1 MTHSVAPFASLFKAA
16 NDILPC
22 STFLNQIEESFVEQ
36 VYADICAFAVTPQP
50 LGHKAVYLF
59 PSVSPRL
66 RFLIHQVVEINFSS
80 LKTFSIG
87 KADRRTV
94 VCPKVI
100 YKMDPTQEK
109 SPKNDNCQQ
118 PQSTDNKQPRKQ
130 RAVNERA
137 IYRPPPA
144 RSSGVLQETIKQNVD
159 PVPVSAQS
167 PSCNLK
173 KPSQAIYVPPQRK
186 SSMQNHNLSD
196 DWKESEKIK
205 PRVESGTKVISPIRK
220 KSIRVEMRLAVEEET
235 NQTPTFKKEE
245 SNSIQ
250 APPQISRKISR
261 TSSTPFVQPSE
272 QSILDVG
279 DLMECCEF
287 AELSNHVP
295 LEKPASP
302 KESNLQRNISFE
314 EDSWDKLYNE
324 TGDLLRPD
332 ALEELTLAVGSVRII
347 QPSNEVYSQASHEAH
362 DEDLNHVIELYDF
375 PSTFKTEDLFT
386 ALNVSG
392 KPPDFSLKWVDDT
405 HALAIYGSAYA
416 AVDALAATQ
425 SLIKMRPLA
434 QATKESRNCARRI
447 STALQPFKPRPV
459 TSASMAK
466 RLVSTALGI
475 RNTVSPEQRKIE
487 RQMLADA
494 KAKKRL
500 AAQQKEAAWEG
511 TMP

>member
-1 MTHSVAPFASLFKAA
+1 MF
-16 NDILPC
+16 I
-22 STFLNQIEESFVEQ
+22 
-36 VYADICAFAVTPQP
+36 
-50 LGHKAVYLF
+50 F

-66 RFLIHQVVEINFSS
+66 RFLIHKIVETNFSS

-87 KADRRTV
+87 KVERRTV

-100 YKMDPTQEK
+100 YKMDSAQEK
-109 SPKNDNCQQ
+109 SSGNDNCQQ
-118 PQSTDNKQPRKQ
+118 QQSTDNKQPRKQ
-130 RAVNERA
+130 RIINERA

-144 RSSGVLQETIKQNVD
+144 RNTGVLQETAKQNVD
-159 PVPVSAQS
+159 PAPLSVQS
-167 PSCNLK
+167 PNNNTK

-186 SSMQNHNLSD
+186 SSMQNHGLND
-196 DWKESEKIK
+196 DIQECGKIK
-205 PRVESGTKVISPIRK
+205 AKIESGTKVISPIRK
-220 KSIRVEMRLAVEEET
+220 KSNRVEMRLAVEEET
-235 NQTPTFKKEE
+235 NQTPIFKKEE
-245 SNSIQ
+245 TSSTQ
-250 APPQISRKISR
+250 APPQVHRKISR
-261 TSSTPFVQPSE
+261 VSSVPFIQAPEQPVV
-272 QSILDVG
+272 DVG
-279 DLMECCEF
+279 DLMESCEL

-295 LEKPASP
+295 LENLASP
-302 KESNLQRNISFE
+302 KELKRNVSSE

-332 ALEELTLAVGSVRII
+332 AIDELSLAVGSVRII
-347 QPSNEVYSQASHEAH
+347 QSSSEIYSQVAHENH

-375 PSTFKTEDLFT
+375 PSAFKTEDLFT
-386 ALNVSG
+386 ALSING

-416 AVDALAATQ
+416 AVDALAVPQ
-425 SLIKMRPLA
+425 SVIKMRPLA

-475 RNTVSPEQRKIE
+475 RNTVSAEQRKVE

-511 TMP
+511 TMSTTP

>member
-1 MTHSVAPFASLFKAA
+1 MTFASLPKAA
-16 NDILPC
+16 IDILPC
-22 STFLNQIEESFVEQ
+22 STFVNQLEESFVEQ
-36 VYADICAFAVTPQP
+36 VYADICAFAHTTPSSGQE
-50 LGHKAVYLF
+50 AVFVF

-66 RFLIHQVVEINFSS
+66 RFFIHKIVETNFNS

-87 KADRRTV
+87 KVERRTV

-100 YKMDPTQEK
+100 FKMDSAQEK
-109 SPKNDNCQQ
+109 SPGNDSCQQ
-118 PQSTDNKQPRKQ
+118 QQSTDNKKPRKQ
-130 RAVNERA
+130 RIVNERA

-144 RSSGVLQETIKQNVD
+144 RSTGVLQETAKQNVD
-159 PVPVSAQS
+159 PASLSVQS
-167 PSCNLK
+167 PNNNIK

-186 SSMQNHNLSD
+186 SSMQNHGLSD
-196 DWKESEKIK
+196 DIQECGKMKAKI
-205 PRVESGTKVISPIRK
+205 ESGTKVISPIRK
-220 KSIRVEMRLAVEEET
+220 KSTRVEMRLAVEEET
-235 NQTPTFKKEE
+235 NQTPIFKKEE
-245 SNSIQ
+245 TSPTQ
-250 APPQISRKISR
+250 APPQVHRKISR
-261 TSSTPFVQPSE
+261 VSSVPFVQAPE
-272 QSILDVG
+272 QPVVDVG
-279 DLMECCEF
+279 DLMESCEL

-295 LEKPASP
+295 LENLASP
-302 KESNLQRNISFE
+302 KELQRNVSSE

-332 ALEELTLAVGSVRII
+332 ALDELSLAVGSVRII
-347 QPSNEVYSQASHEAH
+347 QPTNEIYSQVAHENH

-375 PSTFKTEDLFT
+375 PSAFKTEDLFT
-386 ALNVSG
+386 ALSING

-416 AVDALAATQ
+416 AVDALAVPQ
-425 SLIKMRPLA
+425 SVIKMRPLA

-475 RNTVSPEQRKIE
+475 RNTVSAEQRKVE

-511 TMP
+511 TMSTTP

>member
-1 MTHSVAPFASLFKAA
+1 MTFASLPKAA
-16 NDILPC
+16 IDILPC
-22 STFLNQIEESFVEQ
+22 STFVSQLEESFVEQ
-36 VYADICAFAVTPQP
+36 VYADICAYAHTTPSSGQEAVFI
-50 LGHKAVYLF
+50 F

-66 RFLIHQVVEINFSS
+66 RFLIHKIVETNFSNS
-80 LKTFSIG
+80 LKTFSVG

-100 YKMDPTQEK
+100 FRMDSAQEK
-109 SPKNDNCQQ
+109 TPGNDSCQQ
-118 PQSTDNKQPRKQ
+118 QQSPDNKQPRKQ
-130 RAVNERA
+130 RIVNERA

-144 RSSGVLQETIKQNVD
+144 RSTGVLQETAKQNVD
-159 PVPVSAQS
+159 PAPLSAQS
-167 PSCNLK
+167 PNNNMK
-173 KPSQAIYVPPQRK
+173 KPSQAIYVPPPRK
-186 SSMQNHNLSD
+186 SSMQNHGLSD
-196 DWKESEKIK
+196 DIQECGKMKAKI
-205 PRVESGTKVISPIRK
+205 ESGTKVISPIRK
-220 KSIRVEMRLAVEEET
+220 KSTRVEMRLAVEEET
-235 NQTPTFKKEE
+235 NQTPIFKKEE
-245 SNSIQ
+245 TSPIQ
-250 APPQISRKISR
+250 APPQVHRKISR
-261 TSSTPFVQPSE
+261 VSSVPFIQVPEQPVV
-272 QSILDVG
+272 DVG
-279 DLMECCEF
+279 DLMESCEL

-295 LEKPASP
+295 LENLASP
-302 KESNLQRNISFE
+302 KELQRNVSSE

-332 ALEELTLAVGSVRII
+332 ALDELSLAVGSVRII
-347 QPSNEVYSQASHEAH
+347 QPSNEIYSQVAHENH

-375 PSTFKTEDLFT
+375 PSAFKTEDLFT
-386 ALNVSG
+386 ALNITG
-392 KPPDFSLKWVDDT
+392 KPPDFSIKWVDDT

-416 AVDALAATQ
+416 AVDALAVPQ
-425 SLIKMRPLA
+425 SVIKMRPLA

-475 RNTVSPEQRKIE
+475 RNTVSAEQRKVE

-511 TMP
+511 TMSTTP

>member
-1 MTHSVAPFASLFKAA
+1 MGEYLLRPWVKKRKSFHFFQRTLCFAGKTWRS
-16 NDILPC
+16 DG
-22 STFLNQIEESFVEQ
+22 QE
-36 VYADICAFAVTPQP
+36 AVFI
-50 LGHKAVYLF
+50 F

-66 RFLIHQVVEINFSS
+66 RFLIHKIVETNFSS

-87 KADRRTV
+87 KVERRTV

-100 YKMDPTQEK
+100 YKMDSAQEK
-109 SPKNDNCQQ
+109 SSGNDNCQQ
-118 PQSTDNKQPRKQ
+118 QQSTDNKQPRKQ
-130 RAVNERA
+130 RIINERA

-144 RSSGVLQETIKQNVD
+144 RNTGVLQETAKQNVD
-159 PVPVSAQS
+159 PAPLSVQS
-167 PSCNLK
+167 PNNNTK

-186 SSMQNHNLSD
+186 SSMQNHGLND
-196 DWKESEKIK
+196 DIQECGKIK
-205 PRVESGTKVISPIRK
+205 AKIESGTKVISPIRK
-220 KSIRVEMRLAVEEET
+220 KSNRVEMRLAVEEET
-235 NQTPTFKKEE
+235 NQTPIFKKEE
-245 SNSIQ
+245 TSSTQ
-250 APPQISRKISR
+250 APPQVHRKISR
-261 TSSTPFVQPSE
+261 VSSVPFIQAPEQPVV
-272 QSILDVG
+272 DVG
-279 DLMECCEF
+279 DLMESCEL

-295 LEKPASP
+295 LENLASP
-302 KESNLQRNISFE
+302 KELKRNVSSE

-332 ALEELTLAVGSVRII
+332 AIDELSLAVGSVRII
-347 QPSNEVYSQASHEAH
+347 QSSSEIYSQVAHENH

-375 PSTFKTEDLFT
+375 PSAFKTEDLFT
-386 ALNVSG
+386 ALSING

-416 AVDALAATQ
+416 AVDALAVPQ
-425 SLIKMRPLA
+425 SVIKMRPLA

-475 RNTVSPEQRKIE
+475 RNTVSAEQRKVE

-511 TMP
+511 TMSTTP